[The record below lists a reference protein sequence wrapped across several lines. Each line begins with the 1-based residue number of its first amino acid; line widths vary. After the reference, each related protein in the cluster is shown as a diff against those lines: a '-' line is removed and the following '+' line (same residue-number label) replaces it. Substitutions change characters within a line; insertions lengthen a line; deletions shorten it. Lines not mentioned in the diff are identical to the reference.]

1 MSVVAS
7 IRSNAAG
14 ILSLNNRPAL
24 PVPVTS
30 NIMLKHEDNPQ
41 PQAPSQSA
49 AQVRVTPEELAAAVT
64 ALQIRKEG
72 SPGTIA
78 IGDAVDELGLD
89 VTPEEVLAEVEACRI
104 KQRYSEKRPSKQRLK
119 ALLAGLTVL
128 VGISAWGIS
137 QQFVSHP
144 DVETQTLTTT
154 SFIPPATPAPVRVTA
169 PPTLVVVDPSGK
181 RMMLSE
187 VSDNQPVTCAQYGGH
202 FQQESSIEPFTWT
215 LIKYN
220 GNIYLRGWIAKSSP
234 DVLKNDGADVSA
246 LQTSGS
252 LPVTLPING
261 FRFAETPQ
269 NVPGRE
275 FHATEIRLDG
285 HAYEKW

>member
-89 VTPEEVLAEVEACRI
+89 ATPEEVLAEVEARRVA
-104 KQRYSEKRPSKQRLK
+104 KARPFSQKRLK
-119 ALLAGLTVL
+119 VLLAALAAL
-128 VGISAWGIS
+128 VGMSVWGIS
-137 QQFVSHP
+137 QRPP
-144 DVETQTLTTT
+144 DNPSYNVHTVPNTYASLNKPGRIYLDSTL
-154 SFIPPATPAPVRVTA
+154 
-169 PPTLVVVDPSGK
+169 LVGDASGK
-181 RMMLSE
+181 IMMLSE
-187 VSDNQPVTCAQYGGH
+187 VGDDQPVHCTYDLRTGGFSQYTPGNAQ
-202 FQQESSIEPFTWT
+202 ILWT
-215 LIKYN
+215 LVKHGGKVYV
-220 GNIYLRGWIAKSSP
+220 RGHMQKMSP
-234 DVLKNDGADVSA
+234 KVFSVLGADV
-246 LQTSGS
+246 TSIDNDPQFS
-252 LPVTLPING
+252 IPVTLPIDG
-261 FRFAETPQ
+261 FTVE
-269 NVPGRE
+269 PGAGSAVE
-275 FHATEIRLDG
+275 FHANDVHLDKY
-285 HAYEKW
+285 AYEKW